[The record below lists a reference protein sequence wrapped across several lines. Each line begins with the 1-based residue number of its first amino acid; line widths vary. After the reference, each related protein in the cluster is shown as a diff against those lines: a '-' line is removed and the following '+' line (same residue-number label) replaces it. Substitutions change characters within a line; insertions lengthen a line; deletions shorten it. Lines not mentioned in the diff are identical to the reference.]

1 MSIVAILQAR
11 ASSSRLPNKVLKPIL
26 GIPMLQ
32 HQIERV
38 SRSKLIDQL
47 VVATSVEPSD
57 DELSALLGRLG
68 VRVYRGSLDD
78 VLDRFYHAALD
89 LKPSHV
95 VRLTGD
101 CPLMDPEVID
111 DVITHHLNTS
121 ADYTS
126 NVSPPSFPDGLD
138 VEVMTLSTL
147 ERAWNSANLASD
159 REHVTSYIRKEAS
172 GFLVQNIEN
181 KQDLSALRWTVD
193 ELADFDFVSEVYAH
207 LYQDNPE
214 FSMLD
219 ILNLLVAKPE
229 LGAINQGYM
238 RNEGYFK
245 SLLKDNH

>member
-38 SRSKLIDQL
+38 CRSQLIDQL
-47 VVATSVEPSD
+47 VVATSDETSD
-57 DELSALLGRLG
+57 DVLAQLLEKSGIS
-68 VRVYRGSLDD
+68 VYRGSLND
-78 VLDRFYHAALD
+78 VLDRFYNAANQYQ
-89 LKPSHV
+89 PAHV

-101 CPLMDPEVID
+101 CPLIDPEVID
-111 DVITHHLNTS
+111 DVISHHLNTS

-147 ERAWNSANLASD
+147 ERAWNCANLASD
-159 REHVTSYIRKEAS
+159 REHVTSYIRKETS

-207 LYQDNPE
+207 LYRDNPE

>member
-26 GIPMLQ
+26 GMPMLQ

-47 VVATSVEPSD
+47 VVATSAESSD
-57 DELSALLGRLG
+57 DELAELVGRLG

-78 VLDRFYHAALD
+78 VLDRFYQAALE

-101 CPLMDPEVID
+101 CPLMDPAVID
-111 DVITHHLNTS
+111 GVIAYHLKTA

-138 VEVMTLSTL
+138 VEVMTLATL
-147 ERAWNSANLASD
+147 ERTWHDAILASD
-159 REHVTSYIRKEAS
+159 REHVTSYVRKETS
-172 GFLVQNIEN
+172 DFFVQNFEN
-181 KQDLSALRWTVD
+181 RQDLSALRWTVD
-193 ELADFDFVSEVYAH
+193 ELNDFDFISEIYAH
-207 LYQDNPE
+207 LYRDNPE
-214 FSMLD
+214 FNMMD

>member
-57 DELSALLGRLG
+57 DELAALLGRLG

-78 VLDRFYHAALD
+78 VLDRFYHAALG

-111 DVITHHLNTS
+111 DVIAHHLNTS

-147 ERAWNSANLASD
+147 ERAWNCANLASD
-159 REHVTSYIRKEAS
+159 REHVTSYIRKETS